1 MSNTGAPEAARIGAL
16 QALAALSD
24 AHGRSLAS
32 SAMESVALAVKFTAR
47 CVPACPLDAHLVVC
61 GCIPNAVQHCSLS
74 CKAFTAC
81 DRLALEPV

>member
-1 MSNTGAPEAARIGAL
+1 MARIGAL

-47 CVPACPLDAHLVVC
+47 CVPACPLEVHLAVC
-61 GCIPNAVQHCSLS
+61 GCFPNNAQHCRLS

-81 DRLALEPV
+81 DRLALKPV